1 MRQSSYDRIVSI
13 TEVRYELMS
22 RITISMM
29 KDAFLWME
37 LPIKLTFKMLHIHN
51 KRLLVNVKIPLA
63 GFETTIQISLLST
76 ELLAAR
82 SSANDAL
89 IDGLA
94 RTIGQQRP
102 SVNNPANGWNRPG
115 L

>member
-1 MRQSSYDRIVSI
+1 
-13 TEVRYELMS
+13 MS
-22 RITISMM
+22 RMTISMM

-37 LPIKLTFKMLHIHN
+37 PPIKLTFKMLHIHN

-82 SSANDAL
+82 STLCANDAL

-102 SVNNPANGWNRPG
+102 SVNNPTNGWNRPG